1 MKYRFIMLVIFSVFL
16 VGCSLQKTTPAID
29 TYFIS
34 PPSTIDHARSAETEG
49 PVIQLAVADTS
60 RVFTGTNISYQDQ
73 QQGFNSYAYSRWS
86 DSPVN
91 LLSFYFQQ
99 LLEQSQ
105 YFSAVIP
112 PGSLSD
118 ADLVLESSLYDFSHH
133 LKDDN
138 HSTANVSIQFY
149 LINARNKKVIATTL
163 LDSEV
168 ASEQNAEGAVIALN
182 QAVHNIADQLLSWLD
197 QQLIMLPDK

>member
-1 MKYRFIMLVIFSVFL
+1 MKYHFIVLAIFSISL
-16 VGCSLQKTTPAID
+16 VGCSLQKTTPAIE

-34 PPSTIDHARSAETEG
+34 PPSTAGNTRTAKTDKL
-49 PVIQLAVADTS
+49 VIQLAVADTS
-60 RVFTGTNISYQDQ
+60 SVFASTNISYQDQ

-99 LLEQSQ
+99 LLEQSK
-105 YFSAVIP
+105 YFSAVTP

-118 ADLVLESSLYDFSHH
+118 TDLVLESTLYDFSHH
-133 LKDDN
+133 IKDDD

-149 LINARNKKVIATTL
+149 LIDARSKKVIATTL

-168 ASEQNAEGAVIALN
+168 VSEQNAGSAVLGLN
-182 QAVHNIADQLLSWLD
+182 KAVNNIADQLLVWLD
-197 QQLIMLPDK
+197 KELSKLPNK